1 MQLKTTCSLALAFAL
16 ALGAGAVSAQDMSKT
31 GKPLTAQ
38 QEKMKSCNAEAKTKA
53 LAGADRQA
61 FMKTCL
67 SGSSATAMPAAATAP
82 AAASTETPAM
92 AKMTQQEKMKTCS
105 TDAKEKKLKG
115 ADRKAFMSTCL
126 KGDAPAAH

>member
-1 MQLKTTCSLALAFAL
+1 MQLKTTLSLAMAFAL
-16 ALGAGAVSAQDMSKT
+16 AIGSVTAFAADTSKA

-53 LAGADRQA
+53 LAGAERKT

-67 SGSSATAMPAAATAP
+67 SGSSAAAPETTAAAP
-82 AAASTETPAM
+82 A
-92 AKMTQQEKMKTCS
+92 AKMTQQEKMKACS

-115 ADRKAFMSTCL
+115 TDRKTFMSTCL
-126 KGDAPAAH
+126 KGDESGAAAH